1 MTFTA
6 NTKTCCGTWQQ
17 STPPEGIY
25 LVGKHRPASALTD
38 VKNNQGKQSLCA
50 IKFSTHTG
58 SKTGPPTHLR
68 DPHPT
73 FGHNRTRRP
82 RRPQRRQGRG
92 CRGSRGRGWSPRPCP
107 AAGARRLPG
116 GKKKKSVRGAVGQR
130 VSGVCLAGTCAFSS
144 TKLVVLPTLTLLASK
159 INTCRRVCGS
169 SIQTLK

>member
-1 MTFTA
+1 MLWDMA
-6 NTKTCCGTWQQ
+6 TKLQLKRV
-17 STPPEGIY
+17 GIPG
-25 LVGKHRPASALTD
+25 GKHWHDIHGKHKNMLWDMATKYASRRHLSGGEAPTSQPRRNPRHVEPASALTD

-68 DPHPT
+68 DPHRT

-116 GKKKKSVRGAVGQR
+116 GKK
-130 VSGVCLAGTCAFSS
+130 
-144 TKLVVLPTLTLLASK
+144 
-159 INTCRRVCGS
+159 
-169 SIQTLK
+169 